1 MKDNTIVIRQNTR
14 DVTVDF
20 LANLKKINPTKPKLR
35 LIFGLAKCYRKQQFA
50 ASYGYFLA
58 EMQLQH

>member
-20 LANLKKINPTKPKLR
+20 LANFKKIIR
-35 LIFGLAKCYRKQQFA
+35 LSQN
-50 ASYGYFLA
+50 YG
-58 EMQLQH
+58 